1 VRGRGGA
8 EGCDSPEGK
17 AAVAEE
23 TEFAIGA
30 NASCSDGSCGEL
42 RHIIVDP
49 HARRVTHL
57 VIEPKHRHEPGRLV
71 PVELVTGTT
80 ASEIRLRC
88 TFAEFS
94 DLDPAE
100 EDELVDDPEYASG
113 YGSSAAVHGYGDV
126 GAMGV
131 GGSVSGMGVSMG
143 VPRRRRTFVEEVVPD
158 GETQIGHGE
167 HVHALDGEIGRVH
180 GFLVDP
186 ANQQVSHVLLQ
197 EGHLWGHKEIAIPI
211 SAVTEI
217 DDGVRLNITKKQVG
231 ELPPA
236 D

>member
-1 VRGRGGA
+1 M
-8 EGCDSPEGK
+8 
-17 AAVAEE
+17 AEE

-30 NASCSDGSCGEL
+30 RANCSDGFCGEL
-42 RHIIVDP
+42 SRIIVDP
-49 HARRVTHL
+49 DARSVTHL
-57 VIEPKHRHEPGRLV
+57 VIEPKHRHELGRLV
-71 PVELVTGTT
+71 PLDLVAGTT
-80 ASEIRLRC
+80 AGEIRLRC
-88 TFAEFS
+88 TLAEFA

-100 EDELVDDPEYASG
+100 ENELVDDPEYASG

-143 VPRRRRTFVEEVVPD
+143 IPHRQRTFVEEVVPE
-158 GETQIGHGE
+158 GETQIRHGE
-167 HVHALDGEIGRVH
+167 HVHAADGEIGRVQ

-186 ANQQVSHVLLQ
+186 RDQHVTHVLLQ
-197 EGHLWGHKEIAIPI
+197 EGHLWGRKEIAIPI

-217 DDGVRLNITKKQVG
+217 DDGVRLNITKKQVE

-236 D
+236 H

>member
-1 VRGRGGA
+1 M
-8 EGCDSPEGK
+8 
-17 AAVAEE
+17 AEE

-30 NASCSDGSCGEL
+30 EADCSDGACGEL
-42 RHIIVDP
+42 SRIIVHPDT
-49 HARRVTHL
+49 RSVTHL

-71 PVELVTGTT
+71 PLDLVASAT
-80 ASEIRLRC
+80 AREIRLRC
-88 TFAEFS
+88 TLAEFGE
-94 DLDPAE
+94 LDPAE
-100 EDELVDDPEYASG
+100 ENELVDDPGYVSG

-143 VPRRRRTFVEEVVPD
+143 VPHRQRTYVEEVVPR
-158 GETQIGHGE
+158 GETQIRHGE
-167 HVHALDGEIGRVH
+167 PVHAADGEIGRVR

-186 ANQQVSHVLLQ
+186 DDQHVTHVLLQ
-197 EGHLWGHKEIAIPI
+197 EGHLWGRKEIAIPI

-217 DDGVRLNITKKQVG
+217 DDGVRLNITKKQVE

-236 D
+236 H